1 MTLIF
6 DSKKV
11 KENVDYHNEIEKDMV
26 EMVTWLRLGWS
37 GEDFFKEVTWELT
50 LSFSDWGG
58 GRTRVTGKECAR
70 KKKQVP
76 RF

>member
-11 KENVDYHNEIEKDMV
+11 KENVEYHNEIEKDVV
-26 EMVTWLRLGWS
+26 EMATWLCLRVVR
-37 GEDFFKEVTWELT
+37 EDFFKEVTWELT

-76 RF
+76 GF